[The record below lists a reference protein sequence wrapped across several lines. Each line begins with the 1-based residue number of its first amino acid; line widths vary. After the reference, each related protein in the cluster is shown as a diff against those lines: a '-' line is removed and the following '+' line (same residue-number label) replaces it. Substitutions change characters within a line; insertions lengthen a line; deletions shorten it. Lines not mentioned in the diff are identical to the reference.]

1 MNPTYGDSAEAYR
14 HEVQAFLVEH
24 LPAGWAGL
32 HALPHAQRRDW
43 VENFW
48 RPLLVRSG
56 MFAVGWPAE
65 YGGGG
70 LTPLEQV
77 VLAEEF
83 ARVEVPIQG
92 YNDQLSVNLL
102 GPTLIRHGR
111 EDQKKHFLPKII
123 SGEHVWAQGYSEP
136 GAGSDLASLQTRAV
150 RDGDDWVI
158 TGQKVWTSRAHEA
171 NWCFV
176 LCRTDPQA
184 PKRRGISF
192 LLVPLDQPGVEVR
205 QIRQLTGESL
215 FNEVFFDGAR
225 TAAQNIIG
233 EVNGGWLIANS
244 LLGVERGGRS
254 TVVALGFRHQLDAV
268 ARLAREH
275 SRSAEPLVRQ
285 QLAQAYVDT
294 EIQRYLAMKSL
305 TRFLAGQAPGSEGS
319 VFKLAWS
326 EHHQR
331 VTELAMDVLGM
342 AALAPPGEFTDE
354 HLGAF
359 EGAEMSSAAAVRTF
373 LGARA
378 CTIYAGSSEIQRNIL
393 GERVL
398 GLPREPQAVAPQ
410 GDRRVL

>member
-1 MNPTYGDSAEAYR
+1 
-14 HEVQAFLVEH
+14 
-24 LPAGWAGL
+24 
-32 HALPHAQRRDW
+32 
-43 VENFW
+43 
-48 RPLLVRSG
+48 

-70 LTPLEQV
+70 LSPLEQV
-77 VLAEEF
+77 VLVEEF
-83 ARVEVPIQG
+83 ARAEAPIQG

-111 EDQKKHFLPKII
+111 EDQKKHFLPRII
-123 SGEHVWAQGYSEP
+123 SGEDVWAQGYSEP
-136 GAGSDLASLQTRAV
+136 GAGSDLASLRTRAV
-150 RDGDDWVI
+150 RDGDAWVI

-176 LCRTDPQA
+176 LCRTNQQA

-225 TAAQNIIG
+225 TAAQNIVG
-233 EVNGGWLIANS
+233 EVDGGWQIANS
-244 LLGVERGGRS
+244 LLGVERGSRG
-254 TVVALGFRHQLDAV
+254 TAVALGFRQQTDAV
-268 ARLAREH
+268 ARLAREQG
-275 SRSAEPLVRQ
+275 RSADALVRQ
-285 QLAQAYVDT
+285 RLAQAYVDT
-294 EIQRYLAMKSL
+294 EIQRYLAMKAL
-305 TRFLAGQAPGSEGS
+305 TGFLAGRAPGPEGS
-319 VFKLAWS
+319 IFKLAWS

-342 AALAPPGEFTDE
+342 AALAPPGEYTDE

-359 EGAEMSSAAAVRTF
+359 EGAEMSPAAAVRTF

-378 CTIYAGSSEIQRNIL
+378 GTIYAGSSEIQRNIL

-398 GLPREPQAVAPQ
+398 GLPRDPQPVPPPASPQ